1 MAHIAASQ
9 DGSPVA
15 RLPPFTHAECLTLR
29 NILLRTPPASQ
40 WEAGFIESMASL
52 LQEAARRSSA
62 APSADLNVGL
72 SAGD

>member
-1 MAHIAASQ
+1 MAHVAASD
-9 DGSPVA
+9 DGSPIA
-15 RLPPFTHAECLTLR
+15 RLPPVTHAECLTLR

-62 APSADLNVGL
+62 GPGPSLG
-72 SAGD
+72 AGG